1 MCGSSRQNA
10 PRIRYSANKIFSRQ
24 VDNICFF
31 HLLLGY
37 MTANYGVASFLKLKK
52 MTSVSPK
59 HHITAMQL
67 LYASKHKIRIEQK
80 GDEQCI
86 GKAEQ

>member
-1 MCGSSRQNA
+1 M
-10 PRIRYSANKIFSRQ
+10 
-24 VDNICFF
+24 
-31 HLLLGY
+31 
-37 MTANYGVASFLKLKK
+37 GVASFLKLKK
-52 MTSVSPK
+52 MTNVSPK